1 MPPPATP
8 PTPPPP
14 STPPVQNPN
23 TRYIYLVARLRNRQ
37 ITMEEAIELFALMDE
52 SIRVLRA
59 ATARPVAPPPA
70 PAMIEAKPP
79 PAVPGAGLMGG
90 MTPDDMLAAGIL
102 LIGAGAGVSAALR
115 ERSKSGPKTP
125 PTPSKGLSDALK
137 S

>member
-1 MPPPATP
+1 MMPPPATP
-8 PTPPPP
+8 PSPPPP
-14 STPPVQNPN
+14 SAPPAQTPN

-37 ITMEEAIELFALMDE
+37 ITMEEALELFALMDE

-70 PAMIEAKPP
+70 PAEAKPP

-125 PTPSKGLSDALK
+125 PTPSKGPSDARK

>member
-8 PTPPPP
+8 PSPPPP
-14 STPPVQNPN
+14 SAPPAQNPN

-37 ITMEEAIELFALMDE
+37 ITMEEALELFALMDE

-70 PAMIEAKPP
+70 PAPAEAKPP

-125 PTPSKGLSDALK
+125 LTPSKDPSGARK